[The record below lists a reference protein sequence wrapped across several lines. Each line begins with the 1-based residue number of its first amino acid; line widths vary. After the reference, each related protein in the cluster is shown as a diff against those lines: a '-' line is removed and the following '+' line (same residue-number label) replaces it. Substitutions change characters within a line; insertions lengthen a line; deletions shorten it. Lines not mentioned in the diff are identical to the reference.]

1 MKKVL
6 LFSLLLS
13 LLSNGCLWV
22 CRVPFPTEEKFDDD
36 GTRTNVVYRSLVETI
51 RLQNEN
57 RPETNRVDF
66 IEGIYPLTKMR
77 CSFTH
82 HAFKKRDFTGLS
94 GEELY
99 NAKWNSRI
107 APIVSILIWIG
118 EPLDLIVDTLILP
131 WDI

>member
-1 MKKVL
+1 MKRLL
-6 LFSLLLS
+6 LFSLLLFS
-13 LLSNGCLWV
+13 SGCLWV

-36 GTRTNVVYRSLVETI
+36 GTRTNVVHRSLIETI
-51 RLQNEN
+51 RLQNQNKQESN
-57 RPETNRVDF
+57 KTDF
-66 IEGIYPLTKMR
+66 VEGIYPLTKMR
-77 CSFTH
+77 CSFTY
-82 HAFKKRDFTGLS
+82 HAFKRRDFTGLR

-118 EPLDLIVDTLILP
+118 EPLDLIVDTFYLP